1 MDNRAGKPLSLM
13 DMWKLQRPFPYR
25 GREKRQQK
33 YGAIANGVGEIPL
46 NGKGVPLTG
55 YAEGEKMVYSHMKV

>member
-1 MDNRAGKPLSLM
+1 
-13 DMWKLQRPFPYR
+13 MWKLQRPFPYR

-46 NGKGVPLTG
+46 NGKGTPLTG